1 MSTLLVGW
9 NRAWLPLIYLIDT
22 SGIII
27 QDNNWDERVELL
39 KENYHFSLFPVRAA
53 MY

>member
-9 NRAWLPLIYLIDT
+9 NRTWLPLIFPIDI

-27 QDNNWDERVELL
+27 QDNNLDERVELL
-39 KENYHFSLFPVRAA
+39 KKYIFLYFQWE
-53 MY
+53 